1 MVSKLGLLCY
11 ATHDMLFS
19 RVSFTHTRIRIDG
32 TWEEVQYVCVYCT
45 TNIVR
50 KYFRKYLRG
59 YSTSVLYI
67 LLICGFKTQAFM
79 FTRSPYISRYKVVM
93 YIEIYLR
100 KSCGNT
106 PGNIVLLPEVF
117 IERVRVR

>member
-45 TNIVR
+45 TNIV
-50 KYFRKYLRG
+50 
-59 YSTSVLYI
+59 
-67 LLICGFKTQAFM
+67 
-79 FTRSPYISRYKVVM
+79 
-93 YIEIYLR
+93 
-100 KSCGNT
+100 
-106 PGNIVLLPEVF
+106 LPEVPS
-117 IERVRVR
+117 RVQYFRTVYTVDMRVQNSGFHVYTVTIYF